1 MSLGVADIDAFRVA
15 LTSEPLTS
23 DPDVALQLIRAL
35 EECKN
40 AATSAQAQLTVTL
53 HDAQTAADQARG
65 IDANETARVVG
76 SHLGLARRISPR
88 LGTRFLGVAR
98 AMTEMPHTAGA
109 LRTGVIGE
117 WQATQL
123 VAETAFLSLTDR
135 QTVDDAVQH
144 LLGKTSDPKLAGA
157 ARAAAYRAD
166 PEAFV
171 ARRAKAERE
180 RRVSLR
186 PAPDCMTLLTALLP
200 VADGVACQA
209 ALNAAA
215 PTGPEDRRGKGQRM
229 ADALVE
235 RITGRPA
242 RLAPKDTGS
251 AIPEAEHE
259 APPNPDRAGRD
270 GTGTDTGTDHGT
282 GTAAP
287 SVAVHLLVP
296 MEALTA
302 EAEGHPEGFGPI
314 PADVVREFLTEHEA
328 LGGLIRRVF
337 TAPKTGELVAM
348 DSRARAFP
356 GLLAAF
362 VRLRDQVCRT
372 PFCGATIKHIDHIQS
387 GANGGQTHVHN
398 AAGDCE
404 RCNYAK
410 EHPDL
415 QVTGDAGEYVV
426 RARGIQATSRAPDPP
441 GRKTSACSIPIY
453 TKRIRLPV

>member
-1 MSLGVADIDAFRVA
+1 MTDIDAFRAA
-15 LTSEPLTS
+15 LTCEPLTS

-53 HDAQTAADQARG
+53 HDAQTAADRARG
-65 IDANETARVVG
+65 INAGETARVVG
-76 SHLGLARRISPR
+76 NQLGLARRISPR

-109 LRTGVIGE
+109 LRAGVIGE

-123 VAETAFLSLTDR
+123 VAETAFLSLADR
-135 QTVDDAVQH
+135 QVVDEAVRH
-144 LLGKTSDPKLAGA
+144 LLGTTSDRKLAGA

-171 ARRAKAERE
+171 ARRATAERE

-209 ALNAAA
+209 ALTGVG
-215 PTGPEDRRGKGQRM
+215 PTGPEDGRGKGQRM

-242 RLAPKDTGS
+242 RLAPKVAAVTD
-251 AIPEAEHE
+251 
-259 APPNPDRAGRD
+259 PDAQPDPDDRD
-270 GTGTDTGTDHGT
+270 STATDTGTRAGT
-282 GTAAP
+282 SPGPGTSPGASP
-287 SVAVHLLVP
+287 VAVNLLVP
-296 MEALTA
+296 MESLTG
-302 EAEGHPEGFGPI
+302 EGEGHLEGFGPI
-314 PADVVREFLTEHEA
+314 PAEVVREFLADHEA
-328 LGGLIRRVF
+328 VGGLIRRVF
-337 TAPKTGELVAM
+337 TIPKTGELVAM

-372 PFCGATIKHIDHIQS
+372 PFCGATIKHIDHIQPV
-387 GANGGQTHVHN
+387 ADGGQTCVHN

-415 QVTGDAGEYVV
+415 QVTGNAEEYTV

-441 GRKTSACSIPIY
+441 GRPTSACSIRIH
-453 TKRIRLPV
+453 TKRIRLRV